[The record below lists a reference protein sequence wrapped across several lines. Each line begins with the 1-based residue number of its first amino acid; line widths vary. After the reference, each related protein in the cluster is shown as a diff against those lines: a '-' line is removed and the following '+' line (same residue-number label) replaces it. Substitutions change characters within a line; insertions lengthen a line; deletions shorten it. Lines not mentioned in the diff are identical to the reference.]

1 LRFNLFLLKLLKK
14 ENLEQKLLYWIAFN
28 LLFAEDLGSAQIIF
42 QRFSSVRDVFESSQN
57 DFVGLGL
64 SKEKMKAIRSPKT
77 IEKALRDIDRIH
89 KKGYTVLTIEDED
102 YPPYLRE
109 IFDPPYV
116 LYGVG
121 DLDVLRKPAVSIV
134 GARKPSPYGRAVA
147 EKLASELASCGLVIV
162 SGLARG
168 IDSAAHW
175 GALKGGRTVAVL
187 GSGLDNIY
195 PRENQGLSK
204 KIIESG
210 AVITEY
216 PLKSKPLGFHF
227 PLRNRII
234 SGLSM
239 AVVVAEAAERSG
251 SLISAKLAL
260 EQNREVMAVPGNIT
274 SKLSQGS
281 NWLIKNGAKLVEGW
295 EDVVE
300 EIPPQIRE
308 SLVIENV
315 KDKEESFELSL
326 KEKDIIKYL
335 RQDALTH
342 VDDIV
347 RKTGLSVS
355 EILSVLLELEL
366 KGIVTQR
373 PGKLFQRRW
382 Q

>member
-1 LRFNLFLLKLLKK
+1 LLKK